1 MGKLGSLLTRVG
13 LNGFLLGIILA
24 IGLAALVPELGAQQ
38 STIPWKPFIQVGIAL
53 VFFLYGLKL
62 DPMQLRAGLA
72 NWKLHVLVQA
82 ATFLIFPLLVMGFH
96 GLFST
101 LNPDFVLGISYLS
114 VLPSTVSASVVLV
127 SIAGGNVAAA
137 IFNASISSLFGVFL
151 TPIWLRIV
159 AGGTAGELDVW
170 SAFGELSIQV
180 LLPVVLGISLHGW
193 LFPKLQPFLARL
205 KAVDQSVIL
214 MIVFTTFA
222 ESFSQQLFTSF
233 SWSSLALL
241 SGVMLSLLLLALG
254 LLFWLTSL
262 LRFSRADQITTL
274 FCGST
279 KSLVHGVAMG
289 KVLFPNSA
297 VLGLVLLP
305 VMVYHL
311 QQLIVGSI
319 LARYFE
325 KKITPDL
332 GQGSKNL

>member
-1 MGKLGSLLTRVG
+1 MAKLTSLLSRVG
-13 LNGFLLGIILA
+13 LNGFLLGILLA
-24 IGLAALVPELGAQQ
+24 IGLAALVPELGSQQ
-38 STIPWKPFIQVGIAL
+38 SSFPWKLVIQVGIAL

-62 DPMQLRAGLA
+62 DPTKLRGGLA
-72 NWKLHVLVQA
+72 NWKLHLLVQS
-82 ATFLIFPLLVMGFH
+82 ATFLIFPIVVMGIL
-96 GLFST
+96 GLSSG
-101 LNPDFVLGISYLS
+101 LNPEFALGISYLS
-114 VLPSTVSASVVLV
+114 ALPSTVSASVVLV

-151 TPIWLRIV
+151 TPIWLRIL
-159 AGGTAGELDVW
+159 AGDAAGALDVW
-170 SAFGELSIQV
+170 STFGELSLQV
-180 LLPVVLGISLHGW
+180 LLPVVVGIGLHKW
-193 LFPKLQPFLARL
+193 LYPKLQPFLAKL
-205 KAVDQSVIL
+205 KYVDQSVIL

-222 ESFSQQLFTSF
+222 ESFSQELFSSF
-233 SWSSLALL
+233 SWGSLAML
-241 SGVMLSLLLLALG
+241 SGIMLGLLLLALG
-254 LLFWLTSL
+254 LLYGLSSL
-262 LRFSRADQITTL
+262 LGFSRQDQITTL

-325 KKITPDL
+325 KKNNP
-332 GQGSKNL
+332 